1 MCLLFRPAGL
11 WYLIKEALANENKT
25 DPKDLGCGRRRRRR
39 RRSRVQEAGQGRAGS
54 LGSDVHLLDGIWT
67 PLSTVWGRLGKT
79 FNLPILI
86 S

>member
-1 MCLLFRPAGL
+1 M
-11 WYLIKEALANENKT
+11 
-25 DPKDLGCGRRRRRR
+25 
-39 RRSRVQEAGQGRAGS
+39 QEAGQGGAGS

-67 PLSTVWGRLGKT
+67 PLSIVWERLGKT